1 LKKGD
6 LVAIDGKLTR
16 RSFVSREGKT
26 LYSTE
31 IVIDAINS
39 IGSKRDNA
47 SLDSTNK
54 TQSIDKAFPEHIVDQ
69 GVSQAKVKPAVAK
82 YEANDEVE

>member
-47 SLDSTNK
+47 NPDNTNK

-69 GVSQAKVKPAVAK
+69 GVSHTAVKPPVAK